1 MAEYDVQ
8 QRAAPPS
15 ASAARR
21 GSRIDLI
28 VLHSDL
34 GSAFESLTNFTARG
48 STFAPHFYVAADGT
62 ITQLV
67 PYKRAAH
74 HSGRARWKNRVRNI
88 DTNSVGVMLEY
99 QLDGHA
105 HAAQIE
111 ALHWL
116 LDRLLIYYNLEEDA
130 IMRWQPPVGDK
141 QLGKLV
147 HYVPPQP
154 PAPPP
159 VVVSRGMVL
168 GDEDDPQA
176 VQRLWL
182 FLQDQ
187 TYKQRGGAYHID
199 WSFHLH
205 AAKFD
210 LGAPMAPS
218 DPNQLQV
225 DGSYGYQPFARD
237 TICNKGREW
246 TAVQNLSALPEGNLR
261 RALIDASYRTSLAA
275 SAGRVALKGN
285 QAYHPEWK
293 FHQVALAERLGPPI
307 SGNYATAD
315 GAYAM
320 QVFASDTLYTPR
332 AEITGCRRL
341 SQTAPGDPAYM
352 PMWAETYASIGGAYD
367 PNSPFQQFAAANKLG
382 SPLGAVAQAP
392 FEGTS
397 YNVQVFAL
405 DTIYAGPDG
414 AIKRLSALPKPAA
427 VAGWQ
432 PAAPTADQPPPT
444 NQPSGNAPDRVR
456 RLVNQA
462 ISLLGTDAA
471 DLANHPEIRKYVP
484 DSDIVCADLV
494 TICLSEI
501 GVKLWGDVTDPTRSG
516 RTGRRAANYYRPDQA
531 NQGMLRALANDAPWL
546 PGDIMIYGKGDLS
559 VDRAYHVNLFVG
571 PFSYQ
576 GRARDVVNA
585 SLGDPTVI
593 ALNKDRCMETHC
605 STDYKWTQRVRIVE
619 LEKEFA

>member
-1 MAEYDVQ
+1 MADYEVQ
-8 QRAAPPS
+8 QRTAPAS
-15 ASAARR
+15 ASASRR
-21 GSRIDLI
+21 RSRVDLI

-34 GSAFESLTNFTARG
+34 GSAFEVLTAFTARG
-48 STFAPHFYVAADGT
+48 SSSAPHFYVAADGT

-67 PYKRAAH
+67 PYKRAAR
-74 HSGRARWKNRVRNI
+74 HSGRANWKNRIRNI
-88 DTNSVGVMLEY
+88 DLISVGVTLEH
-99 QLDGHA
+99 QLDGA
-105 HAAQIE
+105 SGAAQIQ

-130 IMRWQPPVGDK
+130 IVRWQPPVGDR
-141 QLGKLV
+141 QLGKLG
-147 HYVPPQP
+147 HYVPAQP

-176 VQRLWL
+176 IQRLWL
-182 FLQDQ
+182 FLQDH
-187 TYKQRGGAYHID
+187 TYKQRGGAYRID

-237 TICNKGREW
+237 TIYNKGREY
-246 TAVQNLSALPEGNLR
+246 TAVQNLSALPDGNLR
-261 RALIDASYRTSLAA
+261 RALTVASYRSSLAV

-285 QAYHPEWK
+285 QDYHPDWK

-315 GAYAM
+315 GVYAM
-320 QVFASDTLYTPR
+320 QVFAGDTLYTPR

-341 SQTAPGDPAYM
+341 SQTAPSDPAYA
-352 PMWAETYASIGGAYD
+352 PMWAETYASIGATYD
-367 PNSPFQQFAAANKLG
+367 PNSPFQQFAVANKLG
-382 SPLGAVAQAP
+382 SPISSVSAAP
-392 FEGTS
+392 FEGTT
-397 YNVQVFAL
+397 YTVQVFAL
-405 DTIYAGPDG
+405 DTLYAGPDG

-427 VAGWQ
+427 VASWQ
-432 PAAPTADQPPPT
+432 PAPVVADQPPPE
-444 NQPSGNAPDRVR
+444 NQPSGNVPDRVR
-456 RLVNQA
+456 RLVNLA

-484 DSDIVCADLV
+484 DTDIVCADLV

-501 GVKLWGDVTDPTRSG
+501 GVNLWGNVTDPTRSG
-516 RTGRRAANYYRPDQA
+516 RTGRRAANYYRPDPA
-531 NQGMLRALANDAPWL
+531 NQGMLRALPNDAPWL

-559 VDRAYHVNLFVG
+559 VDRAYHVNLYVG

-593 ALNKDRCMETHC
+593 AMNKERCMETHC
-605 STDYKWTQRVRIVE
+605 STDYKWTQRLRIVE
-619 LEKEFA
+619 LEKEFT